1 MISFIDVKREYEEIK
16 EEISQAIEE
25 VLKNGCFM
33 PGDKAEKIEEKLSE
47 YFSIW
52 YGIAVNSGSK
62 TLYFTLPRSWEN
74 L

>member
-47 YFSIW
+47 YFSI
-52 YGIAVNSGSK
+52 
-62 TLYFTLPRSWEN
+62 
-74 L
+74 